1 MEEECTTTDGLID
14 ALPKYLEFRKVV
26 YSLLIYKH
34 DWNFTHEDSF
44 QVYYAKQ
51 TKTGF
56 NTSKPL
62 LKAIGRTLF
71 QALKSMESLLL
82 SEKKKRQ
89 FAGAKTITQSGTQ
102 GSRAIKKTKLWHATT

>member
-82 SEKKKRQ
+82 SEKK
-89 FAGAKTITQSGTQ
+89 SGNLQ
-102 GSRAIKKTKLWHATT
+102 GRKQLLKAAHKEVAL